1 MEKRLPC
8 TLLGIEC
15 PIIQGGM
22 LWLADAGLAASVSN
36 AGALGVVSP
45 LAGMALNG
53 NPPDNLKRQIAAT
66 RKRTSRPFGVNLPLD
81 LPYIDDLIDVVL
93 REKVKIVITAAGN
106 PSAYSEVL
114 RNNGCILLHV
124 VSNVH
129 HAEIAESYGAHMVI
143 AAGVEAAAHIG
154 KDELPLFS
162 LIPQVADAVSIPVIA
177 AGGIV
182 DARGMVA
189 AMALGAKGVQLG
201 TRFVAVHESRA
212 HMNYK
217 KAILA
222 AGASD
227 TVITGRNFMPTRSLK
242 TTFSA
247 RLRALEESGASRQEI
262 NEFIGYRSNHLAQVM
277 GDLERGEAYC
287 GASAGMINELLPAAE
302 VIRQFM
308 QDWRTI
314 LGKLSDG

>member
-1 MEKRLPC
+1 MDKLSPC
-8 TLLGIEC
+8 TLLGIEH

-22 LWLADAGLAASVSN
+22 LWLADAVLAAAVSN

-53 NPPDNLKRQIAAT
+53 SPPDNLKLQIAAA

-81 LPYIDDLIDVVL
+81 LPYIEDLIDVVV
-93 REKVKIVITAAGN
+93 REKVNIVITAAGK
-106 PSAYSEVL
+106 PSAYSEL
-114 RNNGCILLHV
+114 IRNNGCILLHV
-124 VSNVH
+124 VSNVRQ
-129 HAEIAESYGAHMVI
+129 AEIAASCGAHMVI

-189 AMALGAKGVQLG
+189 AMALGADGVQLG
-201 TRFVAVHESRA
+201 SRFVAVHESRA

-227 TVITGRNFMPTRSLK
+227 TIITGRNFMPTRSLK
-242 TTFSA
+242 TAFSS
-247 RLRALEESGASRQEI
+247 RLRALEESGASHREI
-262 NEFIGYRSNHLAQVM
+262 SEFIGYRSNPSAQVM

-302 VIRQFM
+302 VIRQLI
-308 QDWRTI
+308 QGCRTI
-314 LGKLSDG
+314 LGKLS